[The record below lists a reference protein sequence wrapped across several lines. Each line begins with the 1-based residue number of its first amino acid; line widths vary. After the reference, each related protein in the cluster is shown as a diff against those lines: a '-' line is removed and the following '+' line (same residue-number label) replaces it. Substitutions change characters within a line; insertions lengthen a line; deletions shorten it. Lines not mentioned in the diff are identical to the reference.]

1 MGHCCPP
8 TRWRGERI
16 TQSGVGVG
24 GWGGSRLKTPQKWA
38 FCPKMGQGNNENG
51 ENIDQNRRILPHFG
65 VGESSSNG
73 AAWGRGSFGGVLW
86 VFADLG
92 SFWLIFYWVFFCL
105 FPALRSDPK
114 NGKSRNPPQKKTEQK
129 GTKRPQNG
137 APGSHLGPF
146 CPVFPYKTHHEIGKE
161 PQKDPKAAAV
171 LHSDGEKRAKKPNG
185 TNAAPP
191 QKKAFSEG
199 VLGFFL
205 GGGNLGR
212 FSSKPSG
219 KRRRKVLRRGPQRAL
234 PVVPSDPV

>member
-1 MGHCCPP
+1 MGP
-8 TRWRGERI
+8 RGVVALL
-16 TQSGVGVG
+16 G
-24 GWGGSRLKTPQKWA
+24 A
-38 FCPKMGQGNNENG
+38 FCGFLL
-51 ENIDQNRRILPHFG
+51 IWAHFG
-65 VGESSSNG
+65 
-73 AAWGRGSFGGVLW
+73 SFFIG
-86 VFADLG
+86 F
-92 SFWLIFYWVFFCL
+92 FFCL

-137 APGSHLGPF
+137 APGSHLGPL

-205 GGGNLGR
+205 GGGGGR
-212 FSSKPSG
+212 IGRVSIFGVCCYSANTSG
-219 KRRRKVLRRGPQRAL
+219 VKRLIIDIYFYYYYFNTLVLLAGL
-234 PVVPSDPV
+234 CKD

>member
-1 MGHCCPP
+1 MRMG
-8 TRWRGERI
+8 
-16 TQSGVGVG
+16 
-24 GWGGSRLKTPQKWA
+24 KTLTKTAA
-38 FCPKMGQGNNENG
+38 FCPILGSGRAAAMGPRGVVALLG
-51 ENIDQNRRILPHFG
+51 AFCGFLLIWAHFG
-65 VGESSSNG
+65 
-73 AAWGRGSFGGVLW
+73 SFFIG
-86 VFADLG
+86 F
-92 SFWLIFYWVFFCL
+92 FFCL

-137 APGSHLGPF
+137 APGSHLGPL